1 MGSLVTDCS
10 RSSDTTGSS
19 LARLR
24 PAKRNG
30 YRGAMPG
37 HLWTYRFTD
46 ADGGEIEKAELADD
60 AAAEARGRDLSKSG
74 NVAVRV
80 ERHSA
85 HVDAWEYVTEADERE

>member
-1 MGSLVTDCS
+1 
-10 RSSDTTGSS
+10 
-19 LARLR
+19 
-24 PAKRNG
+24 
-30 YRGAMPG
+30 MPG

-46 ADGGEIEKAELADD
+46 PESGEIETADLADD
-60 AAAEARGRDLSKSG
+60 TAAEARGRDLSKSG